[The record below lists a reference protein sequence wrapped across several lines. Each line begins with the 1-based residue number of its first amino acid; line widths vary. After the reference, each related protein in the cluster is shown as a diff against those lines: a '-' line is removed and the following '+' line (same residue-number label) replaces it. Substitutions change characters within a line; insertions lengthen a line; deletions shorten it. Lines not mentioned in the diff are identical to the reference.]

1 MNAKELKD
9 KLDEYRYITDEK
21 EALEAVKENGYA
33 LRFVKNQ
40 TLEICLEAVKQN
52 GDALRYVNNQTLEIC
67 LEAVK
72 QDGDALRYVNIDIEI
87 PQTLEDRVKELEDII
102 NLMDRII

>member
-40 TLEICLEAVKQN
+40 TLEICLEAVKQ
-52 GDALRYVNNQTLEIC
+52 
-67 LEAVK
+67 
-72 QDGDALRYVNIDIEI
+72 DGDALRYVNIDIEI